1 MKSIMKS
8 ILMELY
14 DGRVYPAEQFFP
26 RDKKHKKL
34 LDKYCRHADEFTEKL
49 GRLTPPLDEE
59 FTAVMNEYMDLTSDD
74 LAEMFADGFRLG
86 ARIMIEVFQSELLPG
101 EK

>member
-8 ILMELY
+8 VLMELY

-26 RDKKHKKL
+26 RSKEHKAL
-34 LDKYCRHADEFTEKL
+34 LDRYCWHADEFTEKL
-49 GRLTPPLDEE
+49 SRLSPPLDEE
-59 FTAVMNEYMDLTSDD
+59 FTAVMNEYMDVTSDD

-86 ARIMIEVFQSELLPG
+86 ARLMIEVFQSELLNG
-101 EK
+101 E

>member
-8 ILMELY
+8 VLMELY

-26 RDKKHKKL
+26 RSKEHKAR
-34 LDKYCRHADEFTEKL
+34 LDRYCRHADEFTEKL
-49 GRLTPPLDEE
+49 SRLSPPLDEE
-59 FTAVMNEYMDLTSDD
+59 FTAVMNEYMDVTSDD

-86 ARIMIEVFQSELLPG
+86 ARLMIEVFQSELLNG
-101 EK
+101 E